1 MLAMR
6 PDDPNLPILLLIA
19 DALGDLRE
27 DVVFV
32 GGCAAGLLLT
42 DPAAESIRPTRDVD
56 AIVEAASLAGFYRIE
71 AMLPARG
78 FVRDIDSEVIC
89 RWRHRRSG
97 VLFDL
102 MPVDPGIL
110 GFSNRWYPEAVR
122 TATSV
127 ALNERIEIRLVA
139 APAFVATKL
148 EAFIGRGKG
157 DFLMSHDLEDVLNV
171 VDGRPALVDEV
182 GAAVAPLRAFVQERV
197 MTLLKHPDF
206 PNALPGLIADADRT
220 DIVLARLRALAA

>member
-1 MLAMR
+1 MPAMR
-6 PDDPNLPILLLIA
+6 PDDPNLPMLLLIA

-32 GGCAAGLLLT
+32 GGCSAGLLLT

-71 AMLPARG
+71 AMLPERG
-78 FVRDIDSEVIC
+78 FERDIDGEVIC

-122 TATSV
+122 TATPI

-148 EAFIGRGKG
+148 EAFTGRGKG

-182 GAAVAPLRAFVQERV
+182 GAAVDSLRAFVQERV

-206 PNALPGLIADADRT
+206 PNALPGLIAEADRA
-220 DIVLARLRALAA
+220 DIVMARLRALAA

>member
-1 MLAMR
+1 MR
-6 PDDPNLPILLLIA
+6 PDDPNLPILRLIA
-19 DALGDLRE
+19 NALGDLRE
-27 DVVFV
+27 DLVFV

-56 AIVEAASLAGFYRIE
+56 AIVEAASLAGFYRME
-71 AMLPARG
+71 ATLPARG
-78 FVRDIDSEVIC
+78 FERDADSEVIC

-110 GFSNRWYPEAVR
+110 GFSNHWYPEAVR
-122 TATSV
+122 TAERV
-127 ALNERIEIRLVA
+127 ALDDRIEIRLIA

-148 EAFIGRGKG
+148 AAFTDRGRG

-171 VDGRPALVDEV
+171 VDGRPALVNEV
-182 GAAVAPLRAFVQERV
+182 RRAVEELRAFVRERV
-197 MTLLKHPDF
+197 MTLLQHPDF
-206 PNALPGLIADADRT
+206 LNALPGLIADDSRV
-220 DIVLARLRALAA
+220 DIVLARLRGLTA